1 MPILGGLELIES
13 KLSSVDSS
21 IKEELAIISRNAERL
36 LKLSEDILQASRIET
51 GRLKLYIEQLN
62 LNTLVSEVI
71 TDVEQKYK
79 QVTKAPAVE
88 TADMRSLIMHIVGER
103 ADRNST
109 NVITFEPHEPTLMI
123 ECDRGKVGEVLFN
136 VIDNAVKFIDERE
149 GSIVVSTRLSG
160 PNVMV
165 SVRDNGIGIDPSIKD
180 KMFEKFTT
188 RSEKGSGLG
197 LFIAKSIVDAHGG
210 SIWAGNNSDGKGAT
224 FTFSL
229 PVRFLR
235 SEPPS
240 PDQLPQIT
248 NNQRTIDQL
257 KFNAMEK
264 IDAMKASLLDARE
277 EAVRKRNEALERYQK
292 QVDESRNLIRA
303 RQEFI
308 NQQISYKRMRRE
320 VDSRIEKGL
329 EGLQRLIDG
338 LRENIIGDE
347 TIEKIELHPTVTDA
361 IRSEASKITESEFF
375 QSLRRQLA
383 G

>member
-1 MPILGGLELIES
+1 MYLSQRLRNVLTKAQSEADRLKDEFINIAAHELRTPIMPILGGLELIES

-103 ADRNST
+103 ADSNSR
-109 NVITFEPHEPTLMI
+109 NVITFEPHEPTPMI

-165 SVRDNGIGIDPSIKD
+165 SVRDNGIGIDRKVIDAGGRAGHHGLPGMHERANMVGGKLVVWSELNSGTEAELSIPA
-180 KMFEKFTT
+180 
-188 RSEKGSGLG
+188 SVAY
-197 LFIAKSIVDAHGG
+197 AKSSVARRRMFWG
-210 SIWAGNNSDGKGAT
+210 
-224 FTFSL
+224 
-229 PVRFLR
+229 R
-235 SEPPS
+235 S
-240 PDQLPQIT
+240 
-248 NNQRTIDQL
+248 
-257 KFNAMEK
+257 A
-264 IDAMKASLLDARE
+264 
-277 EAVRKRNEALERYQK
+277 
-292 QVDESRNLIRA
+292 
-303 RQEFI
+303 
-308 NQQISYKRMRRE
+308 
-320 VDSRIEKGL
+320 
-329 EGLQRLIDG
+329 
-338 LRENIIGDE
+338 
-347 TIEKIELHPTVTDA
+347 
-361 IRSEASKITESEFF
+361 
-375 QSLRRQLA
+375 
-383 G
+383 